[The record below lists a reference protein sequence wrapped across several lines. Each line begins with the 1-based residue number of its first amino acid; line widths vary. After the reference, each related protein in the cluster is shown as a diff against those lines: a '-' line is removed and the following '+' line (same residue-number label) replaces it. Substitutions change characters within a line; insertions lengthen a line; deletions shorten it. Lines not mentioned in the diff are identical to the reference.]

1 MRRLLFSAAVASF
14 AAMSWS
20 ASADEPAVRAAI
32 KQYVEAFNAHDM
44 AKVAASWSEN
54 AVHVDQDL
62 NETTEGR
69 DAIVSDIAAAMERL
83 PQAKLVG
90 EVENVRMVTP
100 DVAAVTGSSAIENPG
115 EEPAVSLF
123 AATFVQK
130 EGAWLIDSITEHA
143 APVPTSATALRELEW
158 LVGSWVDES
167 EDARIVTSFRW
178 TDDGAFLLR
187 SFDAQVGDQIARRG
201 TQVIGWDPR
210 AEHIRSW
217 TFDSDGSFGE
227 AVWSQND
234 GEWIIRSNQT
244 LSDGRAASGTFVL
257 ARIDDETATLRL
269 IGHEIEGEPQASG
282 EAVTMRRVHA
292 DDASIDA
299 TSAELPAV
307 GQGPEDAPA
316 PAHEA
321 APTPIPPVAPAPTV
335 IPARAVPGLPP
346 APAPVPAPRAGRPQR

>member
-1 MRRLLFSAAVASF
+1 MRRLFFPAAVASF

-83 PQAKLVG
+83 PQAKIVG

-115 EEPAVSLF
+115 EEPVVSLF

-187 SFDAQVGDQIARRG
+187 SFDAQVGDQVARRG

-210 AEHIRSW
+210 AEYIRSW

-227 AVWSQND
+227 AVWSQSD

-257 ARIDDETATLRL
+257 ARVDDETATLRL
-269 IGHEIEGEPQASG
+269 IGHEIEGEPQAPG
-282 EAVTMRRVHA
+282 EAVTMRRIHA
-292 DDASIDA
+292 EEVSIDA

-307 GQGPEDAPA
+307 GPVPSEAPAAAPA
-316 PAHEA
+316 PV
-321 APTPIPPVAPAPTV
+321 PQVAPPSVVRPAPV
-335 IPARAVPGLPP
+335 VPGLPR
-346 APAPVPAPRAGRPQR
+346 AATPVPAPRAGRNQR